1 MTFGERLKEERKRL
15 GMNQT
20 EFALLGGVVKFTQI
34 NYEKGDNSPNLDYL
48 AKLEAAGVDAY
59 YILTGKRM
67 PEATPEQL
75 QPFPQRLE
83 RMIKAEQL
91 KGASNALLLRDL
103 LAISQKLAIKLPD

>member
-34 NYEKGDNSPNLDYL
+34 NYEKGDNAPNLDYL
-48 AKLEAAGVDAY
+48 KKLGEAGVDAY
-59 YILTGKRM
+59 YILTGLRM
-67 PEATPEQL
+67 PEPTSDEL
-75 QPFPQRLE
+75 LPFPQRLE
-83 RMIKAEQL
+83 RMVKAEQV

-103 LAISQKLAIKLPD
+103 LAITQKLALKLPD

>member
-1 MTFGERLKEERKRL
+1 MTFGERLREERKRL

-20 EFALLGGVVKFTQI
+20 ELALLGGVVKFTQI
-34 NYEKGDNSPNLDYL
+34 NYEKNERTPDLDYL
-48 AKLEAAGVDAY
+48 TKLEAAGVDAY

-83 RMIKAEQL
+83 RMVKVEQL
-91 KGASNALLLRDL
+91 KGVSNALLLRDL

>member
-1 MTFGERLKEERKRL
+1 MTFGERLREERKRL

-20 EFALLGGVVKFTQI
+20 ELALLGGVVKFTQI
-34 NYEKGDNSPNLDYL
+34 NYEKDERTPDLDYL

-59 YILTGKRM
+59 YILTGKR
-67 PEATPEQL
+67 TPEPTSEQL
-75 QPFPQRLE
+75 LPFPQRLE
-83 RMIKAEQL
+83 RMVQAEQL